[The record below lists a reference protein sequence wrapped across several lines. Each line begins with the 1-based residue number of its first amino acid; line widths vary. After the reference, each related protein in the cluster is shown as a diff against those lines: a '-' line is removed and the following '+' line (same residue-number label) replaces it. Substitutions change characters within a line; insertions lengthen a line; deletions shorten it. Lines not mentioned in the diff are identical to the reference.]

1 MCCGGTLV
9 QPKQKVRLFVCC
21 VRARAL
27 SLPLVLFSPR
37 LCEGNEA
44 YGPETRRRRQQQRRE
59 NLTAQRVREVNRR
72 EEKKRVLRL
81 SAARGRLKPRRRY
94 PNPISSYYISLP
106 CLVML
111 PPPFLSLSR
120 SAAGAPCK
128 VFLLGNFYPAG
139 VEVVG
144 RSLLLLSLSVS
155 TAFCSP
161 PSDVALRRDIPLLL
175 LLLLAPS

>member
-1 MCCGGTLV
+1 MLWWYTCPAETKGA
-9 QPKQKVRLFVCC
+9 FVCC

-94 PNPISSYYISLP
+94 PNPISSYYISLALLGHAP
-106 CLVML
+106 APLSL
-111 PPPFLSLSR
+111 PLSFGRGRPLQSFPLGKFLSRWRRGRRSV
-120 SAAGAPCK
+120 SAASLCIH
-128 VFLLGNFYPAG
+128 G
-139 VEVVG
+139 VLF
-144 RSLLLLSLSVS
+144 S
-155 TAFCSP
+155 
-161 PSDVALRRDIPLLL
+161 AL
-175 LLLLAPS
+175 